1 VTAKAF
7 ALAVGLLG
15 SLLVA
20 PWNPATASTAA
31 PAPPDAAAAQAAIDL
46 SETAVEFTTIT
57 HDLADAEVAV
67 GTTQASLNVTVGEL
81 TVNGQQLDSVKQ
93 RVRER
98 GVAAYQHSAAGSV
111 APLDVGRVQD
121 LDTARRYA
129 ASAAVVDTSDL
140 ARLDDIQAKLERE
153 RADKA
158 ELHDDVVAKRDELR
172 QRHDVLGAARARQ
185 QAVLDRIGAIPVMGD
200 AELTAGQLAA
210 WFRSTGA
217 VPRLVPGT
225 TIDDVAA
232 LYIDEGADE
241 GVRGDFAFA
250 QAIIET
256 GSFGV
261 AAGNNFSGIG
271 VCDSCTGGYG
281 FATPRDGIRAQ
292 IQLLRNYADPRSRA
306 AALAHPPAPGLYG
319 ADGEKA
325 AHLYDTFFLKGKA
338 PLWNLMG
345 NGNWAT
351 DPTYAPKVVGVFN
364 QMVAFANAHPEVA

>member
-15 SLLVA
+15 TLLVA
-20 PWNPATASTAA
+20 PWNPAAASTAA

-158 ELHDDVVAKRDELR
+158 ELHDDVVAKRDELQ

-185 QAVLDRIGAIPVMGD
+185 QAVLDRIGAVPVMGD

-292 IQLLRNYADPRSRA
+292 IQLLRNYADPHSRA